1 MKKLVFT
8 LVASLLWL
16 GSHAQSATPDTATAN
31 FVTNAAKGGLME
43 VNSGKLATQKG
54 KSAEVKKFGAQMVA
68 DHSKANDELTA
79 IVNAKKWNIPNNR
92 LPTAIAPDAMLNSST
107 GADFDRSYVNMM
119 VKDHKKTVLLFERAA
134 SSLPDPQLKAFAAKT
149 LPVLRHHYMEIQQ
162 IGNKLGIAYEK

>member
-79 IVNAKKWNIPNNR
+79 IVNAKKWNIPK
-92 LPTAIAPDAMLNSST
+92 PPATAIAPDAMLNSST

-149 LPVLRHHYMEIQQ
+149 LPVLKHHYMEIQQ
-162 IGNKLGIAYEK
+162 IGSKLGIANEK

>member
-1 MKKLVFT
+1 MKKTAFT
-8 LVASLLWL
+8 LVAGLLWL
-16 GSHAQSATPDTATAN
+16 GSHAQSATPDTAIAN

-79 IVNAKKWNIPNNR
+79 IVNTKNWHIQQPD
-92 LPTAIAPDAMLNSST
+92 PTVVAPDAMLTSST
-107 GADFDRSYVNMM
+107 GADFDRSYVTMM
-119 VKDHKKTVLLFERAA
+119 VKDHKKTVMLFERAA

-149 LPVLRHHYMEIQQ
+149 LPVLKHHYMEIQQ
-162 IGNKLGIAYEK
+162 IGSKLGIANEK